1 MAAGDSLAP
10 NRPLLQEMFAS
21 GVYKRNQGRLV
32 RQFTCIAIWLVVVV
46 AMWRAHMLF
55 IGPKTAQWFP
65 SVGGWLSYL
74 IAVAFGALGLWFGY
88 RLVNWPRF
96 ADFLISVE
104 AELNKVSWPTQRE
117 LVRASMVVIFTIL
130 FLSAILFLF
139 DLVWVL
145 IFSTLGIN

>member
-1 MAAGDSLAP
+1 MAAGDSLLP

-32 RQFTCIAIWLVVVV
+32 RQFTCIAIWLVVIV
-46 AMWRAHMLF
+46 AMWRAHTLF
-55 IGPKTAQWFP
+55 LGPKISVWLP

-74 IAVAFGALGLWFGY
+74 VAVAIGALGMWCGY
-88 RLVNWPRF
+88 RLVNWPKF

-117 LVRASMVVIFTIL
+117 LVRASVVVIFTIL

-145 IFSTLGIN
+145 IFSALGIN